1 MRLNLIRCES
11 KSSATQDPPTQKSET
26 SRKGDLIHEL
36 REYRQSL
43 KERTPSPEK
52 TFRIASRP
60 ISSLFQRSK
69 SMLQTIRAADFSP
82 LKEHSSAAVVQEQV
96 SERLRRGGRQFTVQN
111 VNPLF
116 KLAEIESSIQKR
128 QLIEDLLI
136 KESQECKMYIE
147 SLKNFQNL
155 RFDFELNFELV
166 RGNDF
171 ANCKESPK
179 LGTYYWLEKEM
190 NKAMDGRL
198 SEVFS
203 LNKETISVLLQEY
216 TQCLR
221 DILRSIKG
229 LNGRNEAVLLDLLWR
244 LVIKLFD
251 NAMSLH
257 SYYIDLTA
265 ENSKESLRKA
275 KSEYDKTKEDL
286 MKKSDSIIQQKDEH
300 IKLLEKKIQD
310 LKSTQSYLEHELI
323 DRETR
328 LAEFT
333 EMGSRIE
340 AVGNFEKL
348 IKKLHK
354 FIGDSENEHE
364 KNISTLKNLAD
375 VINLAETRESNR
387 ELKDCGVLTEISYS
401 SDEAYRRKGRSNHIY
416 DIIATKEYD
425 ILHLR
430 DENVLDICE
439 HALDSSN
446 GTVPFHRQLLLS
458 LADQMQDHKVFI
470 SHAISI
476 KQAVL
481 HAKTFEFWYF
491 KKLLGIEFQL
501 PLAIESYMYKVRKAL
516 IAHEKSPHEITL
528 PELLTVTSTLNPEI
542 STNLLK
548 KLKPIT
554 LNRSVTSLGEPS
566 FFTYVERERSLNIGA
581 ERLEI
586 LLCRIA
592 LGFSKANY
600 NIKKVLDEL
609 DSNKQGMIW
618 VSELVSWILR
628 HLNLNI
634 TEEDLKMLKRYFSHG
649 DRAKT
654 TTILDRFNISDY
666 LITAS
671 KLIFSRYEVLYHIL
685 EYIEY
690 SYDKLLKDSII
701 LLNSKNKLE

>member
-11 KSSATQDPPTQKSET
+11 KSSTTHELQTQRSET
-26 SRKGDLIHEL
+26 SRKSDLINDL

-52 TFRIASRP
+52 TFRISSRP
-60 ISSLFQRSK
+60 ISSLYQRSK
-69 SMLQTIRAADFSP
+69 SILQTIRASDFSP
-82 LKEHSSAAVVQEQV
+82 LKEHSSAAVAQEQV
-96 SERLRRGGRQFTVQN
+96 SERLRRGGRQFTVESI
-111 VNPLF
+111 NPLF
-116 KLAEIESSIQKR
+116 RLAEIESSSQKR
-128 QLIEDLLI
+128 QLIEDLLL
-136 KESQECKMYIE
+136 KESQECKMYID

-171 ANCKESPK
+171 VNCKESPK

-190 NKAMDGRL
+190 NKVIDGSL

-203 LNKETISVLLQEY
+203 LNKDNISLFLQQY

-221 DILRSIKG
+221 DILRSIKA
-229 LNGRNEAVLLDLLWR
+229 LNGKNEAVLLDMLWK

-251 NAMSLH
+251 NALSLH
-257 SYYIDLTA
+257 SYYIDLAA
-265 ENSKESLRKA
+265 ETSRESLRKA
-275 KSEYDKTKEDL
+275 KREYDRMKEEI
-286 MKKSDSIIQQKDEH
+286 MRKSDQIIRKKDEH

-310 LKSTQSYLEHELI
+310 LKSTQTYLEHEVI
-323 DRETR
+323 DRDVR
-328 LAEFT
+328 LAELT
-333 EMGSRIE
+333 EMGSRNE

-354 FIGDSENEHE
+354 FIGDSENGHE

-375 VINLAETRESNR
+375 VIHLSETQESSR
-387 ELKDCGVLTEISYS
+387 ELKDCGALTEITYS
-401 SDEAYRRKGRSNHIY
+401 SDEAFRRKGRRNHMY

-439 HALDSSN
+439 NALDSSN
-446 GTVPFHRQLLLS
+446 ENVPFHRQLLLF
-458 LADQMQDHKVFI
+458 LADQMKDPKVLI
-470 SHAISI
+470 SYTISI

-481 HAKTFEFWYF
+481 NAKTFEFCYF

-501 PLAIESYMYKVRKAL
+501 PLAIESYMYKVRKSL
-516 IAHEKSPHEITL
+516 IDNEKSPNEIAL
-528 PELLTVTSTLNPEI
+528 PELLSVISTLKPEI
-542 STNLLK
+542 SASLLK
-548 KLKPIT
+548 KLKPIS
-554 LNRSVTSLGEPS
+554 LNRSGTSLGESS

-581 ERLEI
+581 EKLEF

-592 LGFSKANY
+592 LGFSKSSY

-609 DSNKQGMIW
+609 DSNKQGLIS
-618 VSELVSWILR
+618 VSELISWIVR
-628 HLNLNI
+628 HLKLNI
-634 TEEDLKMLKRYFSHG
+634 SEEDLDMLKRYFSHG

-666 LITAS
+666 LSIAS

-685 EYIEY
+685 EFIEH

-701 LLNSKNKLE
+701 LLSSKNKLE